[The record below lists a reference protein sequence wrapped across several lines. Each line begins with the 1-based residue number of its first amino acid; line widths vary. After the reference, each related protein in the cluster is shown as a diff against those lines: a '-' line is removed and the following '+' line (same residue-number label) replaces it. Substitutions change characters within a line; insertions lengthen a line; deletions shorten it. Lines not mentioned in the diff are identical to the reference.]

1 MPTRYHAQ
9 RMHIVSSLDTLLYQ
23 LHALSFFLSPS
34 IWALFCRY
42 FMQQQCVRPRDF
54 DTQTPRSLGV
64 WLGLIAI
71 INAFSVYPHATEG
84 TSQGRTVILDFIG
97 LNYVPSKLQ
106 LLSLDLFIMCLQM
119 LLVFIAYEIHIIE
132 NTDSADTLLPKPS
145 PSDSLALPLSTDTA
159 EPFDAPEP
167 SKTRPSTSCPHV
179 MEITFSQFLR
189 RLRETPPNNQTNT
202 GDGLPMPNLTPWS
215 LRMRAIRTR
224 TRINLEERRDEEVT
238 PTSRTVPGSIDNG
251 HVDD

>member
-54 DTQTPRSLGV
+54 DTHTPRSLGV
-64 WLGLIAI
+64 WLGLIAV
-71 INAFSVYPHATEG
+71 INTFSIYPHATEG
-84 TSQGRTVILDFIG
+84 ASQGRAVILDFIG
-97 LNYVPSKLQ
+97 LDYVPSKLQ

-119 LLVFIAYEIHIIE
+119 LLVFIAYEIHVIE
-132 NTDSADTLLPKPS
+132 NTDAVDTLLPS
-145 PSDSLALPLSTDTA
+145 SNSTTLPLSTSTA
-159 EPFDAPEP
+159 QPFEP
-167 SKTRPSTSCPHV
+167 SKAASSTSYPHV

-189 RLRETPPNNQTNT
+189 RLRETPPNNQTNRR
-202 GDGLPMPNLTPWS
+202 DGLPMPNLTPWS
-215 LRMRAIRTR
+215 LRMRAMRTR
-224 TRINLEERRDEEVT
+224 TRINLEERRDEDTT
-238 PTSRTVPGSIDNG
+238 PVPRTVPGSIDNG
-251 HVDD
+251 HVDE

>member
-54 DTQTPRSLGV
+54 DTHTPRSLGV
-64 WLGLIAI
+64 WLGLITVV
-71 INAFSVYPHATEG
+71 NAFSVYPHATEG
-84 TSQGRTVILDFIG
+84 ASKGRTVILDFIG

-119 LLVFIAYEIHIIE
+119 LLVFIAYEIHVIE
-132 NTDSADTLLPKPS
+132 NTDSVDTLLPIPS
-145 PSDSLALPLSTDTA
+145 SSDSPTLPLSTSTA
-159 EPFDAPEP
+159 ELFDAPEP
-167 SKTRPSTSCPHV
+167 SKARSSTSCPQV
-179 MEITFSQFLR
+179 MEITFSQFLK
-189 RLRETPPNNQTNT
+189 RLRETPPNNQSNRR
-202 GDGLPMPNLTPWS
+202 DGLPMPNLTPWS
-215 LRMRAIRTR
+215 LRMRAMRTR
-224 TRINLEERRDEEVT
+224 TRINLEERRDEEGTPVT
-238 PTSRTVPGSIDNG
+238 RTVPGSIDNG
-251 HVDD
+251 HVDE